1 MFYAPKG
8 CDWRYSNWRELNFH
22 APIDQLAKGFEML
35 ILDDA
40 GIYQSKTSVSKRHKI
55 CLRPHL

>member
-1 MFYAPKG
+1 MRLAVF
-8 CDWRYSNWRELNFH
+8 ELEGVEFPR
-22 APIDQLAKGFEML
+22 PIDQLAKGFEML

>member
-1 MFYAPKG
+1 MRLAVF
-8 CDWRYSNWRELNFH
+8 ELEGVEFPR
-22 APIDQLAKGFEML
+22 PIDQLAKGFEML

-40 GIYQSKTSVSKRHKI
+40 GIYQLKTSVSKRHKI